1 MERKDLTRF
10 YEFIDSYK
18 KIQKIVF
25 DRDVKTESILLK
37 YNKYLTDNVDI
48 ENTLI
53 NLLKQNKQSLLVAAA
68 GSGKTYV
75 ILDRVFKKIKF
86 DDVKKHILVM
96 TLPNKAQTEQV
107 GPKYG
112 VFSLVGNMN
121 KDITEVV
128 KTEDKIVSVY
138 EKTADIEYLLR
149 DPNIVVHFIID
160 EAHNI
165 PSSSR
170 FRVECIQNL
179 VKIKNKVLENGG
191 SVLLITA
198 SYESLKMEKLDNI
211 VYTYKDTEYEA
222 PCEKFNLYIKKNDK
236 LNVENYIYK
245 VVKNGIVRYNDIT
258 SYKTLINFY
267 KQNKKKVI
275 FANSKEKTY
284 VKVDGR
290 NKYNNET
297 VDKLINEEILPEN
310 DICFI
315 TSMADAGINI
325 TNIENIDRK
334 DYNSYFVVQN
344 AENMSLAN
352 IEQFFNRLR
361 FKANSYNLLINNS
374 CDNTTEYKDLETI
387 TEEKILLVRKQIE
400 YLEKMLDALFFKYNN
415 FSVNYKNPDLEIK
428 KEFNYI
434 LDFKNVDGIKE
445 NLGCIYLD
453 DNNNISI
460 DYNKFFDICIS
471 EYDKQFYSNIYLLK
485 EKLEQTFNKEINIF
499 KVDGE
504 NVVDFDEIIETN
516 FYDILKEKDNKIIK
530 QLKENKIT
538 DNELKNYSDTNN
550 FEFSVKLYGLGKT
563 TEEVIN
569 LLETKEV
576 LKDKKLVEETKN
588 ERKDRIRNTIK
599 KEERQHIIDLSKASI
614 RQLKQDILNNKEVND
629 TVITNSY
636 FYDDLKKS
644 VKMNIFEDFVEELK
658 KETINFRTFFLHKQY
673 VYYNNLYLE
682 DPKLLNNTQS
692 GKEQKIVLEYFIK
705 EDGTSRKRKVTDKN
719 IQTIKNNLETQI
731 HKTYTEKNI
740 LKMINNFFNIGKE
753 DVVNS
758 LKM

>member
-86 DDVKKHILVM
+86 DDGKKHILVM

-112 VFSLVGNMN
+112 VCVLVGNMG
-121 KDITEVV
+121 KDITEIA
-128 KTEDKIVSVY
+128 KTNDKIVSVY

-149 DPNIVVHFIID
+149 DPNVVVHFVID

-198 SYESLKMEKLDNI
+198 SYESLKMENLDNI
-211 VYTYKDTEYEA
+211 IYTYKDTEYTA
-222 PCEKFNLYIKKNDK
+222 PCDAFNLYIKKNDK
-236 LNVENYIYK
+236 LDIENYIYNI
-245 VVKNGIVRYNDIT
+245 VENGIVRYNDIA
-258 SYKTLINFY
+258 SYKTLINY
-267 KQNKKKVI
+267 YNTKNKKVV
-275 FANSKEKTY
+275 FANSEEKTY
-284 VKVDGR
+284 IKIDGKNR
-290 NKYNNET
+290 YNNET
-297 VDKLINEEILPEN
+297 VDKLINDEVLPEN

-325 TNIENIDRK
+325 VDIEGINRK

-361 FKANSYNLLINNS
+361 FQANSYNLLINN
-374 CDNTTEYKDLETI
+374 DADDTEEYKDLETI
-387 TEEKILLVRKQIE
+387 TEEKITLVKKQVE
-400 YLEKMLDALFFKYNN
+400 YLNKMLDALVFKYNN
-415 FSVNYKNPDLEIK
+415 FAVNYKNPDLEIK

-434 LDFKNVDGIKE
+434 LDFKTQDGTKE
-445 NLGCIYLD
+445 DLGCIYLD
-453 DNNNISI
+453 DNNDIQI
-460 DYNKFFDICIS
+460 DYNKFFDIVIN

-485 EKLEQTFNKEINIF
+485 EKLEQIFNKEINIIN
-499 KVDGE
+499 VDAE
-504 NVVDFDEIIETN
+504 NTINFEEIIEQSFLN
-516 FYDILKEKDNKIIK
+516 ILKEQKKEIVK
-530 QLKENKIT
+530 QLKENNIKDKTLKTYSRT
-538 DNELKNYSDTNN
+538 DNFK
-550 FEFSVKLYGLGKT
+550 
-563 TEEVIN
+563 
-569 LLETKEV
+569 
-576 LKDKKLVEETKN
+576 
-588 ERKDRIRNTIK
+588 NTIK
-599 KEERQHIIDLSKASI
+599 LYRLNKTTNEIINILETEKDINVYIKNEEKKYISSMSKANVK
-614 RQLKQDILNNKEVND
+614 QLKQNILTEKEID
-629 TVITNSY
+629 DAVITNSFY
-636 FYDDLKKS
+636 FDDIKKA
-644 VKMNIFEDFVEELK
+644 VKMNIYDEFIEVLK
-658 KETINFRTFFLHKQY
+658 NSNTDAEIKKFFMSKQY
-673 VYYNNLYLE
+673 SYFNNLYLE
-682 DPKLLNNTQS
+682 DPKLLENTLS
-692 GKEQKIVLEYFIK
+692 GKEQKIVIEYFINENGK
-705 EDGTSRKRKVTDKN
+705 SKKKKITDKN
-719 IQTIKNNLETQI
+719 IQKVKNNLETQMR
-731 HKTYTEKNI
+731 KTYTEKNV
-740 LKMINNFFNIGKE
+740 LKMINNYFNIGKE
-753 DVVNS
+753 DKVNS
-758 LKM
+758 LKL